1 MKQTFIAVLQDR
13 NFNMVT
19 FERFG
24 CQKPATVEKQIRKLL
39 ESDLYRACIKGA
51 TTCAIYATPDG
62 YTREEYPCYCFNFKI

>member
-13 NFNMVT
+13 NFNMIT

-51 TTCAIYATPDG
+51 TTCAI
-62 YTREEYPCYCFNFKI
+62 